1 MVYPPLREAPRDR
14 GLSTAADQLALLNS
28 TLDITKTT
36 TGDTGLRPRPAVLE
50 LSWEDGTT
58 ATLTVPPGQTSGA
71 FPRQYF
77 TGPTT
82 CTLTEKHPAAG
93 PAAGPAD
100 PSAQAA
106 RAARAAAS
114 PDAAAH
120 GYGLVGGGGGGL
132 DAGARCRAAVRRAPA
147 LAGFVAEVEP

>member
-1 MVYPPLREAPRDR
+1 M
-14 GLSTAADQLALLNS
+14 
-28 TLDITKTT
+28 
-36 TGDTGLRPRPAVLE
+36 LE
-50 LSWEDGTT
+50 LSCEDGTT
-58 ATLTVPPGQTSGA
+58 ATLTLAPGQTSGA

-82 CTLTEKHPAAG
+82 CTLTEKHPDAA

-114 PDAAAH
+114 PDAAAY
-120 GYGLVGGGGGGL
+120 GYGLVGGGGL
-132 DAGARCRAAVRRAPA
+132 DAGARCRAAVRRAAA